1 MKRFLI
7 IFSYLFH
14 PIFISFFGA
23 ISYFFFVKDNFVN
36 TYIIPYYLLEIIIV
50 TVFIPIT
57 FFYLL
62 LHFKWIDGIMVADVS
77 QRKIPLLANAI
88 LLFFLIAKVITWQN
102 FPEMFFYYLGGIVSS
117 LLCFAFAFF
126 KQKVSMHMVGISG
139 LTVLL
144 FGLSVHFETRSIL
157 LLSVFL
163 IINGLVA
170 TSRLVMKAHS
180 TKELFMGL
188 LIGSLPQIYFLYYWL

>member
-1 MKRFLI
+1 MQRFLS

-23 ISYFFFVKDNFVN
+23 ISYFLFAKDNFVN
-36 TYIIPYYLLEIIIV
+36 PYIIPFYLLEIIIV

-62 LHFKWIDGIMVADVS
+62 LHFKWIDGIMVTNVS
-77 QRKIPLLANAI
+77 QRKIPLFVNAV
-88 LLFFLIAKVITWQN
+88 LLFLLITKVITCEN

-117 LLCFAFAFF
+117 LLCLFFVFF
-126 KQKVSMHMVGISG
+126 KQKVSIHMVGISG

-144 FGLSVHFETRSIL
+144 FGLSIHYETRSIL
-157 LLSVFL
+157 LLSIFF

-170 TSRLVMKAHS
+170 TSRLVMKAH
-180 TKELFMGL
+180 TIKELLMGL